1 VIYSDKTEILILLLI
16 VSTDGSGQQ
25 YLPEFATQA

>member
-25 YLPEFATQA
+25 YLPEFASQA